1 MNEALRNE
9 LERMR
14 EADQAIRGE
23 AMEIA
28 RTHGLDSPEYAE
40 IRARGKAMQDEH
52 TARLVE
58 ILEEH
63 GWPVVSEVGE
73 AAAGGAFLLLQHA
86 DHYTQKRFLPLLRE
100 ATAAGE
106 AKPTDLPLLEDRIR
120 MQEGRP
126 QRYGSQLTRGADGKP
141 TLWPIE
147 DEAHVDE
154 RRAAVGLEP
163 LEDYLRRFGIRQRP
177 NAEESA

>member
-1 MNEALRNE
+1 MC
-9 LERMR
+9 

-23 AMEIA
+23 AMAAA
-28 RTHGLDSPEYAE
+28 RAHGLESPAYAE
-40 IRARGKAMQDEH
+40 TRARGMALQDQH
-52 TARLVE
+52 AVRLIE
-58 ILEEH
+58 ILESH
-63 GWPVVSEVGE
+63 GWPAVSEVGE
-73 AAAGGAFLLLQHA
+73 EAAGGAFLLLQHA
-86 DHYTQKRFLPLLRE
+86 HHDVQKRFLPLLRE

-126 QRYGSQLTRGADGKP
+126 QRYGSQLTRGPDGKP

-154 RRAAVGLEP
+154 RRAAIGLEP
-163 LEDYLRRFGIRQRP
+163 LTDYLRRFGIAERP
-177 NAEESA
+177 RGEGSV